1 MKPNYTTTISTGYGS
16 KHICVY
22 CCDVLDFDE
31 EIQILTTSAFRNSY
45 EPTPRSLFGALY
57 NIGIHV
63 MDLAVRPALDLRDM
77 CHVWLSEDTRAPGT
91 HIRRIG
97 CIELTPMWCDR
108 GTENASTQSMLHSIR
123 AYFQMLDI
131 AATYRIPMDTVAL
144 PLLGAGDQDI
154 DSNLIMIPIITEC
167 IAFLKRN
174 AAVRRICF
182 IERSLWKAQLIMRAL
197 QSSYAASMEDEF
209 AKQPKIP
216 MKMDKAFAFISYS
229 SPDKNI
235 ADNLC
240 AKLEREGIRVWYA
253 PRDVRGPYAGAIAEA
268 ITQVTHF
275 IVILSRNSLHSEHV
289 LNEIDLAFKGLPDR
303 IKFKPL
309 RIDEA
314 MFTPAFDYYLSR
326 QHWMDAVV
334 PPLEQRL
341 EEFVAKIISDL

>member
-1 MKPNYTTTISTGYGS
+1 MKPMYTTSVATGYGKKEIS
-16 KHICVY
+16 VY
-22 CCDVLDFDE
+22 CCDVLEFDE
-31 EIQILTTSAFRNSY
+31 EIHILTTSAFQNSY
-45 EPTPRSLFGALY
+45 IPTPRSLYGALY
-57 NIGIHV
+57 NIGISV
-63 MDLAVRPALDLRDM
+63 MDLATHPALDLRDM
-77 CHVWLSEDTRAPGT
+77 CHIWLSEDTKAPWT

-97 CIELTPMWCDR
+97 CVEMSSLSYDR
-108 GTENASTQSMLHSIR
+108 RGEDSTTRSMLNSIR

-131 AATYRIPMDTVAL
+131 AATYSIPMDTVAL
-144 PLLGAGDQDI
+144 PLLGSGDQEI
-154 DSNLIMIPIITEC
+154 DANLIMIPIITEC

-174 AAVRRICF
+174 TTVRRICF
-182 IERSLWKAQLIMRAL
+182 IERSLWKAQIIAQAL
-197 QSSYAASMEDEF
+197 QSSYSASMEMEL
-209 AKQPKIP
+209 ASRPPVKKQQER
-216 MKMDKAFAFISYS
+216 AYAFISYS

-240 AKLEREGIRVWYA
+240 AKLEREGIKVWYA

-314 MFTPAFDYYLSR
+314 MFTPSFDYYLSR
-326 QHWMDAVV
+326 QHWMDAIV

-341 EEFVAKIISDL
+341 DEFVAKIVSDL

>member
-1 MKPNYTTTISTGYGS
+1 MKPMYTTTVATGYGTKEIS
-16 KHICVY
+16 VF

-31 EIQILTTSAFRNSY
+31 EIHILTTSAFQNSY
-45 EPTPRSLFGALY
+45 DPTPRSLFGSLY
-57 NIGIHV
+57 SAGINAERLVAH
-63 MDLAVRPALDLRDM
+63 PALDLRNM
-77 CHVWLSEDTRAPGT
+77 CHVWLSEDTKAPRT
-91 HIRRIG
+91 RIRRIG
-97 CIELTPMWCDR
+97 CIEMSPLSYVR
-108 GTENASTQSMLHSIR
+108 QGEGSGTRSMLNSIR

-131 AATYRIPMDTVAL
+131 ASTYGIPMGTVAL
-144 PLLGAGDQDI
+144 PLLGSGDQEI
-154 DSNLIMIPIITEC
+154 DANLIMIPIITEC

-174 AAVRRICF
+174 PDVNRICF
-182 IERSLWKAQLIMRAL
+182 IERSLWKAQIIAQSL
-197 QSSYAASMEDEF
+197 QSSYAASMEKDL
-209 AKQPKIP
+209 ANQTPLQKKQE
-216 MKMDKAFAFISYS
+216 KAYAFISYS

-240 AKLEREGIRVWYA
+240 AKLEREGIKVWYA

-314 MFTPAFDYYLSR
+314 MFTPSFDYYLSR
-326 QHWMDAVV
+326 QHWMDAIV

-341 EEFVAKIISDL
+341 DEFVTKIVSDL

>member
-1 MKPNYTTTISTGYGS
+1 MKPMYTTTVSTGYGAKEIS
-16 KHICVY
+16 VY

-57 NIGIHV
+57 GIGISV
-63 MDLAVRPALDLRDM
+63 MDLAARPALDLRDM
-77 CHVWLSEDTRAPGT
+77 CHVWLSEDTQAPRT

-97 CIELTPMWCDR
+97 CIEMTPLGYYRQSEDT
-108 GTENASTQSMLHSIR
+108 GTRSMLNSIR

-131 AATYRIPMDTVAL
+131 AATYGIPMDTVAL
-144 PLLGAGDQDI
+144 PLLGSGDQEI
-154 DSNLIMIPIITEC
+154 EASLVMIPIITEC

-174 AAVRRICF
+174 ADVKRVCF
-182 IERSLWKAQLIMRAL
+182 IERSLWKARLIMQAL
-197 QSSYAASMEDEF
+197 QSSYAASMENEF
-209 AKQPKIP
+209 AKQPKTP
-216 MKMDKAFAFISYS
+216 TQMDKAFAFISYS

-309 RIDEA
+309 RIDDA
-314 MFTPAFDYYLSR
+314 MFTPSFDYYLSR
-326 QHWMDAVV
+326 QHWMDAIN

-341 EEFVAKIISDL
+341 EEFVAKIASDL